1 METWQAI
8 DSLRVVRSFAARP
21 LEGDH
26 LRRILHAGR
35 RTGSSKNRQDWA
47 FIVVR
52 DRAHLAEL
60 SKVGPYAGHLAG
72 AAAAGAPGGAGGRG
86 RGRPQAARGGRPRRA
101 LGQALGGAGAI
112 DERAIFDA
120 AVLDLLAAVEEV
132 EIETRPAP
140 AAPSPRGIIWVGVGG
155 GG

>member
-21 LEGDH
+21 LEADH

-60 SKVGPYAGHLAG
+60 SKVGPHAGPP
-72 AAAAGAPGGAGGRG
+72 AAPAGAPAGGSRRSSTTSAGASAG
-86 RGRPQAARGGRPRRA
+86 RSWGDRRAGDLRRRRARPPRR
-101 LGQALGGAGAI
+101 
-112 DERAIFDA
+112 R
-120 AVLDLLAAVEEV
+120 
-132 EIETRPAP
+132 
-140 AAPSPRGIIWVGVGG
+140 RG
-155 GG
+155 

>member
-21 LEGDH
+21 LEADH

-72 AAAAGAPGGAGGRG
+72 AAAAVALVGSKRRDRWDLGRG
-86 RGRPQAARGGRPRRA
+86 AQGLGLAARG
-101 LGQALGGAGAI
+101 LGIGSG
-112 DERAIFDA
+112 
-120 AVLDLLAAVEEV
+120 
-132 EIETRPAP
+132 PAP
-140 AAPSPRGIIWVGVGG
+140 LYGARAAGR
-155 GG
+155 

>member
-21 LEGDH
+21 LEADH
-26 LRRILHAGR
+26 LRRILPAGR
-35 RTGSSKNRQDWA
+35 RTGSSKSRQDWA

-72 AAAAGAPGGAGGRG
+72 AAAAVALVGWQRRGRGGAGPGGAGQ
-86 RGRPQAARGGRPRRA
+86 GRPP
-101 LGQALGGAGAI
+101 
-112 DERAIFDA
+112 
-120 AVLDLLAAVEEV
+120 
-132 EIETRPAP
+132 P
-140 AAPSPRGIIWVGVGG
+140 GG
-155 GG
+155 G

>member
-21 LEGDH
+21 LEADH

-72 AAAAGAPGGAGGRG
+72 AAAAVALVGSKRRDRWDLGR
-86 RGRPQAARGGRPRRA
+86 AAQGMG
-101 LGQALGGAGAI
+101 
-112 DERAIFDA
+112 
-120 AVLDLLAAVEEV
+120 
-132 EIETRPAP
+132 PAP
-140 AAPSPRGIIWVGVGG
+140 RGLGLRSRAGPPPP
-155 GG
+155 

>member
-8 DSLRVVRSFAARP
+8 DSLRVGRSFAARP
-21 LEGDH
+21 LEADH

-72 AAAAGAPGGAGGRG
+72 AAAAVALVGAQRRG
-86 RGRPQAARGGRPRRA
+86 RGG
-101 LGQALGGAGAI
+101 LGPGGGAAG
-112 DERAIFDA
+112 
-120 AVLDLLAAVEEV
+120 
-132 EIETRPAP
+132 PC
-140 AAPSPRGIIWVGVGG
+140 G
-155 GG
+155 

>member
-21 LEGDH
+21 LEADPP
-26 LRRILHAGR
+26 RRILPARPRPGRGSAPRPLEAAPPRRTPHAGR

-72 AAAAGAPGGAGGRG
+72 AAAAGA
-86 RGRPQAARGGRPRRA
+86 
-101 LGQALGGAGAI
+101 L
-112 DERAIFDA
+112 
-120 AVLDLLAAVEEV
+120 
-132 EIETRPAP
+132 
-140 AAPSPRGIIWVGVGG
+140 VGG
-155 GG
+155 ER